1 MATVRLATPQDEPAI
16 SRICAA
22 AFFDEGLFGDLI
34 HPHRHLYPD
43 DSKIFWATRT
53 RKSFLEPRNLIIVAT
68 LIENGEEKIVGMS
81 TWQRQGDDPG
91 AQKIMSS
98 HQDPEPNAFVPLPS
112 LNNRAID
119 PTKATILQD
128 AYPYF
133 SHHWSG
139 LTNGLPRSNNWYL
152 NLCCIDPAYQ
162 KRGVGKP
169 LVQWGLQKAREE
181 NVHASVTTSYQNE
194 QFYLRCGFDEIVGS
208 CTEGEGNP
216 LKEAGVR
223 GGEIL
228 WMWAKGPDEAQRR
241 EMEAQESK
249 EEVGGEV
256 PRQDMIAVV
265 PS

>member
-1 MATVRLATPQDEPAI
+1 MATVRLATPQDEPSI

-53 RKSFLEPRNLIIVAT
+53 RKSFYEPRNRIIVAT
-68 LIENGEEKIVGMS
+68 LIENGQEKVVGMS
-81 TWQRQGDDPG
+81 TWQRQGDDEG
-91 AQKIMSS
+91 AKKIMAEY
-98 HQDPEPNAFVPLPS
+98 QNPGPESEVFTPLPS

-119 PTKATILQD
+119 PTRATILQD
-128 AYPYF
+128 AYPFF

-139 LTNGLPRSNNWYL
+139 ITNGLPRSNNWYL

-169 LVQWGLQKAREE
+169 LVQWGLAKAREE

-194 QFYLRCGFDEIVGS
+194 KFYLRCGFDEIVGA

-216 LKEAGVR
+216 LREAGVQ

-228 WMWAKGPDEAQRR
+228 WAWAKGSNGA
-241 EMEAQESK
+241 
-249 EEVGGEV
+249 EEGGEV
-256 PRQDMIAVV
+256 PRQDMIGVV